1 LETFI
6 NDILTNNL
14 SQTTIFSAVV
24 WAVLSISLRI
34 EKTSLKSIALL
45 TAIVPIVAILLSTE
59 HPVIIT
65 ILTSLSVIGI
75 YGILK
80 KAEED
85 IKSLDN
91 LVEMDRRSKK
101 LTAETITEKEE
112 QLEEKTNGHYTLKE
126 RTIVKTYTE
135 EIEDDDKGEK
145 QTPKT

>member
-1 LETFI
+1 METFI

-45 TAIVPIVAILLSTE
+45 TAIVPTVAVLLSTE

-80 KAEED
+80 RAEED

-91 LVEMDRRSKK
+91 FVEMDRRSRK
-101 LTAETITEKEE
+101 LTAETIVEKEE

-126 RTIVKTYTE
+126 KIITKTYTE
-135 EIEDDDKGEK
+135 EIEDEDRGEK